1 MCFSNKITDVFE
13 CSLERAF
20 KAPILGD
27 ATKFMKGYLFQ
38 PPVTGFE
45 DDKTWGEIN
54 GIRYPISEGNFLVK
68 KGRMF
73 KDVILER
80 IENKYWKWT
89 IYDFEFNSLFF
100 VQKAIGEWMVKEL
113 NENKITYTYT
123 YHSKSWIY
131 KPLTWL
137 LVKIQIKGIMKR
149 AMVGIKKKL
158 NQISHLFMNSITMS
172 KLNYLTQ
179 FSRNG
184 KAEENR
190 SLLQVH
196 GKCRLKT
203 DYNIW

>member
-1 MCFSNKITDVFE
+1 MKVSCKIKDVFD

-45 DDKTWGEIN
+45 DDKTWGQIY
-54 GIRYPISEGNFLVK
+54 GKRYPMNNGNFLVK

-89 IYDFEFNSLFF
+89 IYDFVFNSLFF
-100 VQKAIGEWMVKEL
+100 IQKAIGEWNVKEL
-113 NENKITYTYT
+113 NGNKIQVTYTYT
-123 YHSKSWIY
+123 YYSKNWIC

-137 LVKIQIKGIMKR
+137 LVKTQIKGIMKR
-149 AMVGIKKKL
+149 ALVGIKEQAL
-158 NQISHLFMNSITMS
+158 SNEPFIYEGHNT
-172 KLNYLTQ
+172 N
-179 FSRNG
+179 
-184 KAEENR
+184 
-190 SLLQVH
+190 
-196 GKCRLKT
+196 
-203 DYNIW
+203 